1 MYAGKYLN
9 TYGEGA
15 GGGVRHVPPGWDWWL
30 GQVGNAR
37 YYNYTLSVNGKAKRC
52 DATVRENTSLIYSD
66 IHQTRRRLRP
76 GLPDRRDQAQGRQVL
91 EKSLQGA
98 NIFLVVYDGLTLNQ
112 ADTDSPFLM
121 VLSPPGAHAPFTPAP
136 QFEVCS

>member
-9 TYGEGA
+9 QYGEGA

-52 DATVRENTSLIYSD
+52 ATVR
-66 IHQTRRRLRP
+66 
-76 GLPDRRDQAQGRQVL
+76 
-91 EKSLQGA
+91 
-98 NIFLVVYDGLTLNQ
+98 
-112 ADTDSPFLM
+112 
-121 VLSPPGAHAPFTPAP
+121 
-136 QFEVCS
+136 